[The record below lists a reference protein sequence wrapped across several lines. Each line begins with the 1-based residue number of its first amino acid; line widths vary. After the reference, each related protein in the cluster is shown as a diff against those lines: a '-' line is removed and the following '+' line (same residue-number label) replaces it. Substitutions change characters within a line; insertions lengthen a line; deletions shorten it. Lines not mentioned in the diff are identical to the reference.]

1 MGLVSNLRGEM
12 PHLFLAL
19 IQQTARGLARG
30 QHGGSH
36 AWFRSLACASEKDSV
51 DEAVKPSGSG
61 RCCAGRLAAAHRP
74 GTASTTM
81 LGGLISLGALL
92 DVRVAGV
99 GEDQM
104 DTTDMDT
111 DAMAS

>member
-1 MGLVSNLRGEM
+1 
-12 PHLFLAL
+12 
-19 IQQTARGLARG
+19 
-30 QHGGSH
+30 
-36 AWFRSLACASEKDSV
+36 
-51 DEAVKPSGSG
+51 
-61 RCCAGRLAAAHRP
+61 
-74 GTASTTM
+74 M